1 MYNNDS
7 SIAVNGKGKSN
18 QVGSSYSTGDQCC
31 DSVVLADSCFISTLT
46 YKVQHFQC
54 TVCLE
59 VANMFKFNFEVE
71 ADSSIDPEV
80 VKSPI
85 FNKKE
90 DSIEPDL
97 KNTNDIEWYQAEKV
111 KPIDNLISTLDF
123 YELNAKETSVQNT
136 TIRHLVA
143 GFLLEDIKAQTHLE
157 NLDIRKSEENHSDL
171 IAGVYEGGAKIWECT
186 DDLLLYLSEKYDD
199 SFWKDKRVLDLGC
212 GSGLLGI
219 YAIKH
224 GARVDFQDYNKDVL
238 EYITYPNILLN
249 VDETLSDDE
258 KLEFL
263 DKNTSLY
270 SGDWSNFTQL
280 TQGVEKYDLILTS
293 ETIYNIENQQK
304 LLETF
309 AGRLK
314 PDGIIF
320 VAAKMHYF
328 GVGGGLEQFSDKIKH
343 GNVFQSQTVWQA
355 DKNLRRGILELKF
368 K

>member
-1 MYNNDS
+1 
-7 SIAVNGKGKSN
+7 
-18 QVGSSYSTGDQCC
+18 
-31 DSVVLADSCFISTLT
+31 
-46 YKVQHFQC
+46 
-54 TVCLE
+54 
-59 VANMFKFNFEVE
+59 MFKFNFEVE
-71 ADSSIDPEV
+71 ADSSEDPQS

-85 FNKKE
+85 FDKE
-90 DSIEPDL
+90 KDSEEADSE
-97 KNTNDIEWYQAEKV
+97 NTKDIDWYQAEKV
-111 KPIDNLISTLDF
+111 KPTDNLISILDF
-123 YELNAKETSVQNT
+123 YELNAKEIEVGNT
-136 TIRHLVA
+136 TIKHLVA
-143 GFLLEDIKAQTHLE
+143 GFLLDDIKAQSDLQD
-157 NLDIRKSEENHSDL
+157 LDIRKSEENHSDL

-186 DDLLLYLSEKYDD
+186 DDLLQYLSEKHED

-249 VDETLSDDE
+249 VDESLTDDE

-263 DKNTSLY
+263 DKKTSLY
-270 SGDWSNFTQL
+270 AGDWSHFAQL
-280 TQGVEKYDLILTS
+280 TKEVEKYDLILTS

-314 PDGIIF
+314 SDGIVL
-320 VAAKMHYF
+320 VAAKSHYF
-328 GVGGGLEQFSDKIKH
+328 GVGGGLEQFSLKIKQ
-343 GNVFQSQTVWQA
+343 GNVFQSESVWQA
-355 DKNLRRGILELKF
+355 DENLKRGILQLKF